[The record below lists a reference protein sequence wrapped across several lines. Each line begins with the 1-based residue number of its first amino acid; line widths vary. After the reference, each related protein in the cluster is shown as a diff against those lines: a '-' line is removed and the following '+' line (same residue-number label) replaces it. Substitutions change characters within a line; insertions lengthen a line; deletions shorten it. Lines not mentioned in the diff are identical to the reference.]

1 MDYSEMA
8 MTKQRYEICTVAELP
23 PGSRRIVEIGFRSI
37 GVFNVDNRFYAV
49 RNLCPHQAAPLCRGT
64 LSGTMLP
71 AEAGKYQYGL
81 EGRILRCPW
90 HSWEFDVTTGERV
103 FIPGTMRVKTY
114 EVALESSSVPESQS
128 VEVYPVEIAGPMI
141 VVYV

>member
-1 MDYSEMA
+1 MDYSEIA

-23 PGSRRIVEIGFRSI
+23 PGSRRIVEIGIRSI

-71 AEAGKYQYGL
+71 ADLG
-81 EGRILRCPW
+81 
-90 HSWEFDVTTGERV
+90 STGMDWKEE
-103 FIPGTMRVKTY
+103 Y
-114 EVALESSSVPESQS
+114 CVALGTVGSS
-128 VEVYPVEIAGPMI
+128 M
-141 VVYV
+141 